1 MRDNSGRKYSPKYGD
16 KLNQRICFLGAGNM
30 AEALIC
36 GLLNSGI
43 ISASKITAT
52 DLRKERLD
60 YCRKKFGINVTS
72 DNFSAVRDSDL
83 IFVAVKPMQIE
94 ALLFEI
100 GRYIRAPHLVISIAA
115 GVTTGYIEKFFKSD
129 VPVIRCM
136 PNTPALLGEG
146 AIVVCPGKDAKQSH
160 VKLALKIFS
169 TVGIAIELPEKKID
183 AVTALSGSGPA
194 YVFYLAE
201 ALERAGREIGIEPG
215 LSDMLSR
222 QTIFGA
228 GKMLSFLKAHPS
240 ELRKN
245 VTSPGGTTEAAIEYL
260 ETKKFSEILVGA
272 VKQAYKKAR
281 QLSK

>member
-1 MRDNSGRKYSPKYGD
+1 MIKRNKFN
-16 KLNQRICFLGAGNM
+16 KLSQKICFLGAGNM
-30 AEALIC
+30 AEALIS

-43 ISASKITAT
+43 VSASKITAV
-52 DLRKERLD
+52 DLRNERLD
-60 YCRKKFGINVTS
+60 YCRKKFGIEVTS
-72 DNFSAVRDSDL
+72 DSSSAIRESDL
-83 IFVAVKPMQIE
+83 IFLAVKPQQIE

-100 GRYIRAPHLVISIAA
+100 SRYVRANQLVISIAA

-129 VPVIRCM
+129 APVIRCM

-146 AIVVCPGKDAKQSH
+146 AIAVCPGKDAKQSH
-160 VKLALKIFS
+160 VKLALRIFS

-201 ALERAGREIGIEPG
+201 TLARAGAEIGLEPG
-215 LSDMLSR
+215 VSDMLSR

-228 GKMLSFLKAHPS
+228 GKMLSYLKAHPS

-245 VTSPGGTTEAAIEYL
+245 VTSPGGTTEAAIKHL
-260 ETKKFSEILVGA
+260 ETKKFSEIITGA
-272 VKQAYKKAR
+272 VKQAYKRAR